1 MKIELLK
8 IKSLEIINWILGKM
22 TNFTNLN
29 EYIYIKHKDILYH
42 LFAELTNGR
51 EKVLFRNLIH
61 EKFPGV

>member
-1 MKIELLK
+1 
-8 IKSLEIINWILGKM
+8 M